1 MADLLCLFLCIYSII
16 SGSFVNYFIIKDWRC
31 GYVSF
36 YCGNIKKIALEKN
49 LTIKQIGK
57 ESGVGENAI
66 YRWDKQNPNLSSLKK
81 VSNYLNISIDELLES
96 EKQEV

>member
-1 MADLLCLFLCIYSII
+1 MSVSI
-16 SGSFVNYFIIKDWRC
+16 VA
-31 GYVSF
+31 
-36 YCGNIKKIALEKN
+36 NIKKIASEKN

-57 ESGVGENAI
+57 GSGVGENAI

-81 VSNYLNISIDELLES
+81 VSNYLDIPIDELLEN

>member
-1 MADLLCLFLCIYSII
+1 MSVSI
-16 SGSFVNYFIIKDWRC
+16 VA
-31 GYVSF
+31 
-36 YCGNIKKIALEKN
+36 NIKKIALEKN

-96 EKQEV
+96 ENRRCNLCS

>member
-1 MADLLCLFLCIYSII
+1 MSMSII
-16 SGSFVNYFIIKDWRC
+16 T
-31 GYVSF
+31 
-36 YCGNIKKIALEKN
+36 NIKKIASEKN

-81 VSNYLNISIDELLES
+81 VSNYLEVSVDELLES
-96 EKQEV
+96 DKQEV

>member
-1 MADLLCLFLCIYSII
+1 MIMSVSI
-16 SGSFVNYFIIKDWRC
+16 VA
-31 GYVSF
+31 
-36 YCGNIKKIALEKN
+36 NIKKIALEKN

-66 YRWDKQNPNLSSLKK
+66 YRWDKQNPNLSNLKK

>member
-1 MADLLCLFLCIYSII
+1 MSIVPYLVVLSTVLSQKIGGVIMSMSII
-16 SGSFVNYFIIKDWRC
+16 T
-31 GYVSF
+31 
-36 YCGNIKKIALEKN
+36 NIKKIASDRN

-81 VSNYLNISIDELLES
+81 VSDYLNVSVDELLES
-96 EKQEV
+96 DKQEV

>member
-1 MADLLCLFLCIYSII
+1 MTMSI
-16 SGSFVNYFIIKDWRC
+16 VA
-31 GYVSF
+31 
-36 YCGNIKKIALEKN
+36 NIKKIALEKN
-49 LTIKQIGK
+49 LTVKKIGK

-81 VSNYLNISIDELLES
+81 VSNYLNVSVDELLER

>member
-1 MADLLCLFLCIYSII
+1 MSVSI
-16 SGSFVNYFIIKDWRC
+16 VA
-31 GYVSF
+31 
-36 YCGNIKKIALEKN
+36 NIKKIASEKN

-81 VSNYLNISIDELLES
+81 VSNYLDISIDELLEN

>member
-1 MADLLCLFLCIYSII
+1 MSVSI
-16 SGSFVNYFIIKDWRC
+16 VA
-31 GYVSF
+31 
-36 YCGNIKKIALEKN
+36 NIKKIALEKN

-81 VSNYLNISIDELLES
+81 VSNYLNISIDELIES
-96 EKQEV
+96 KKQEV

>member
-1 MADLLCLFLCIYSII
+1 MTMSI
-16 SGSFVNYFIIKDWRC
+16 FA
-31 GYVSF
+31 
-36 YCGNIKKIALEKN
+36 NIKKIALEKN
-49 LTIKQIGK
+49 LTVKKIGK

-81 VSNYLNISIDELLES
+81 VSNYLNVSVDELLEN

>member
-1 MADLLCLFLCIYSII
+1 MSVSI
-16 SGSFVNYFIIKDWRC
+16 VA
-31 GYVSF
+31 
-36 YCGNIKKIALEKN
+36 NIKKIASEKN

-81 VSNYLNISIDELLES
+81 VSNYLDIPIDELLEN

>member
-1 MADLLCLFLCIYSII
+1 MSVSI
-16 SGSFVNYFIIKDWRC
+16 VA
-31 GYVSF
+31 
-36 YCGNIKKIALEKN
+36 NIKKIALEKN

-96 EKQEV
+96 KKQEM

>member
-1 MADLLCLFLCIYSII
+1 MSI
-16 SGSFVNYFIIKDWRC
+16 VA
-31 GYVSF
+31 
-36 YCGNIKKIALEKN
+36 NIKKIASEKN

-81 VSNYLNISIDELLES
+81 VSRYLNVSVDELLEN

>member
-1 MADLLCLFLCIYSII
+1 MSVSI
-16 SGSFVNYFIIKDWRC
+16 VA
-31 GYVSF
+31 
-36 YCGNIKKIALEKN
+36 NIKKIALEKN

-66 YRWDKQNPNLSSLKK
+66 YRWDKQNPNLSNLKK

>member
-1 MADLLCLFLCIYSII
+1 MSI
-16 SGSFVNYFIIKDWRC
+16 VA
-31 GYVSF
+31 
-36 YCGNIKKIALEKN
+36 NIKKIALEKN
-49 LTIKQIGK
+49 LTVKKIGK

-81 VSNYLNISIDELLES
+81 VSNYLNVSVDELLEN

>member
-1 MADLLCLFLCIYSII
+1 MVMSISI
-16 SGSFVNYFIIKDWRC
+16 VA
-31 GYVSF
+31 
-36 YCGNIKKIALEKN
+36 NIKKIASEKN

-81 VSNYLNISIDELLES
+81 VSRYLNVSVDELLEND
-96 EKQEV
+96 KQEV

>member
-1 MADLLCLFLCIYSII
+1 MLVSI
-16 SGSFVNYFIIKDWRC
+16 VA
-31 GYVSF
+31 
-36 YCGNIKKIALEKN
+36 NIKKIALEKN

>member
-1 MADLLCLFLCIYSII
+1 MVMSVSI
-16 SGSFVNYFIIKDWRC
+16 VA
-31 GYVSF
+31 
-36 YCGNIKKIALEKN
+36 NIKKIALEKN

>member
-1 MADLLCLFLCIYSII
+1 MSMSI
-16 SGSFVNYFIIKDWRC
+16 VT
-31 GYVSF
+31 
-36 YCGNIKKIALEKN
+36 NIKKIASEKK

-81 VSNYLNISIDELLES
+81 VSNYLDVSVDELLEN

>member
-1 MADLLCLFLCIYSII
+1 MSVSI
-16 SGSFVNYFIIKDWRC
+16 VA
-31 GYVSF
+31 
-36 YCGNIKKIALEKN
+36 NIKKIALEKN

>member
-1 MADLLCLFLCIYSII
+1 MSI
-16 SGSFVNYFIIKDWRC
+16 VA
-31 GYVSF
+31 
-36 YCGNIKKIALEKN
+36 NIKKIALEKN

-81 VSNYLNISIDELLES
+81 VSRYLNVSVDELLEN

>member
-1 MADLLCLFLCIYSII
+1 MSVSI
-16 SGSFVNYFIIKDWRC
+16 VA
-31 GYVSF
+31 
-36 YCGNIKKIALEKN
+36 NIKKIALEKN

-57 ESGVGENAI
+57 ESGLGENAI

>member
-1 MADLLCLFLCIYSII
+1 MSVSI
-16 SGSFVNYFIIKDWRC
+16 VA
-31 GYVSF
+31 
-36 YCGNIKKIALEKN
+36 NIKKIALEKN

-96 EKQEV
+96 EK

>member
-1 MADLLCLFLCIYSII
+1 MSVSI
-16 SGSFVNYFIIKDWRC
+16 VA
-31 GYVSF
+31 
-36 YCGNIKKIALEKN
+36 NIKKIALEKN

-81 VSNYLNISIDELLES
+81 VSNYLDISIDELLES

>member
-1 MADLLCLFLCIYSII
+1 MSVSI
-16 SGSFVNYFIIKDWRC
+16 VA
-31 GYVSF
+31 
-36 YCGNIKKIALEKN
+36 NIKKIALEKN

-81 VSNYLNISIDELLES
+81 VSNYLNISIDELLER

>member
-1 MADLLCLFLCIYSII
+1 MSMSII
-16 SGSFVNYFIIKDWRC
+16 T
-31 GYVSF
+31 
-36 YCGNIKKIALEKN
+36 NIKKIASDRN

-81 VSNYLNISIDELLES
+81 VSDYLNVSVDELLES
-96 EKQEV
+96 DKQEV

>member
-1 MADLLCLFLCIYSII
+1 MSMSI
-16 SGSFVNYFIIKDWRC
+16 VA
-31 GYVSF
+31 
-36 YCGNIKKIALEKN
+36 NIKKIALEKN

-81 VSNYLNISIDELLES
+81 VSRYLNVSVDELLEN

>member
-1 MADLLCLFLCIYSII
+1 MSVSI
-16 SGSFVNYFIIKDWRC
+16 VA
-31 GYVSF
+31 
-36 YCGNIKKIALEKN
+36 NIKKIALEKN

-57 ESGVGENAI
+57 ESGEGENAI

>member
-1 MADLLCLFLCIYSII
+1 MSIVPYLVVLSTI
-16 SGSFVNYFIIKDWRC
+16 FIIKDWRC
-31 GYVSF
+31 GNDNV
-36 YCGNIKKIALEKN
+36 YCCKYQKDCVRKN
-49 LTIKQIGK
+49 LTVKKIGK

-81 VSNYLNISIDELLES
+81 VSNYLNVSVDELLEN

>member
-1 MADLLCLFLCIYSII
+1 MSVSIMA
-16 SGSFVNYFIIKDWRC
+16 
-31 GYVSF
+31 
-36 YCGNIKKIALEKN
+36 NIKKIALEKN

-96 EKQEV
+96 KKQEV